1 MKSMMIALVV
11 ISSVSF
17 ANGAAEASDRSKKT
31 VAFSLVAVDGQDG
44 GYCVLKSSEDSVDLI
59 TIEGALSEKQLKQA
73 LRYMSYRAQW
83 LNSSFFLITP
93 LPAGEVLSF
102 VGGSVYPA
110 MTYFKEQESPVAATV
125 QMLAG
130 GWFGPIVEFMHRRD
144 RFSAITDKGS
154 DFTQK
159 SEWDKWG
166 RLPQEEDLVAKLK
179 INFKA
184 MYGENSTLGI
194 GEVKGEKIIERLQ
207 IEPEFPG
214 ECDHLNN

>member
-1 MKSMMIALVV
+1 MKSMLIALFVTS
-11 ISSVSF
+11 IVSF
-17 ANGAAEASDRSKKT
+17 ANGAAEASDSSKKT

-83 LNSSFFLITP
+83 LNSSFLLITP
-93 LPAGEVLSF
+93 LPAGVILSF
-102 VGGSVYPA
+102 VGGSVYPV
-110 MTYFKEQESPVAATV
+110 MTYLKEQESLAAATAHMV
-125 QMLAG
+125 AG
-130 GWFGPIVEFMHRRD
+130 GWFGPIMEFMHRRD
-144 RFSAITDKGS
+144 RFSAITDEGI

-166 RLPQEEDLVAKLK
+166 RLPQEEDLVAQVKT
-179 INFKA
+179 NFKV
-184 MYGENSTLGI
+184 MYGGSSTLGI

-207 IEPEFPG
+207 VEPEFPG
-214 ECDHLNN
+214 ECDHLDN